1 MDINT
6 KLVFMEELKAT
17 FDFARELSS
26 EQLECLV
33 GYVVLHK
40 IPAGTVLAEKGS
52 DCTALA
58 LLLSGKLRVS
68 MISEDGREVT
78 LYRIGKG
85 RTCPLS
91 AACIFGNFTGNTVTV
106 IAEIDSR
113 VVFVTREFFMKS
125 LAECE
130 PFYRFVF
137 SDISNR
143 LFQATEVVDSI
154 AFISVKK
161 RLAQLLLLN
170 SNSGK
175 YSIYMTHEAFAREL
189 GTARE
194 VVSRELKGFERLGI
208 LSLARGHLVINNADA
223 LETIAKG

>member
-1 MDINT
+1 MDIET
-6 KLVFMEELKAT
+6 KLVFMEELKAI
-17 FDFARELSS
+17 FSFAKELSS
-26 EQLECLV
+26 EQLESLV
-33 GYVVLHK
+33 DYVVLQK
-40 IPAGTVLAEKGS
+40 VSAGTVLAERGS
-52 DCTALA
+52 DCLGLA

-68 MISEDGREVT
+68 MTSEDGREVT
-78 LYRIGKG
+78 LYRIGEG

-91 AACIFGNFTGNTVTV
+91 AACILGNFTGNSVTVTAEVDSKV
-106 IAEIDSR
+106 I
-113 VVFVTREFFMKS
+113 FVSREFFLKS

-175 YSIYMTHEAFAREL
+175 YSIYMTHEAFAKEL

-194 VVSRELKGFERLGI
+194 VVSRELKSFERLGI
-208 LSLARGHLVINNADA
+208 LSLARGRLVINNADA

>member
-1 MDINT
+1 MEFNS
-6 KLVFMEELKAT
+6 KLVFMEELKAA
-17 FDFARELSS
+17 FDFARELTSD
-26 EQLECLV
+26 QLECLV
-33 GYVVLHK
+33 GYATLQKV
-40 IPAGTVLAEKGS
+40 PAGTVLAEKGS
-52 DCTALA
+52 DCSALA
-58 LLLSGKLRVS
+58 LLLAGKLRIS

-91 AACIFGNFTGNTVTV
+91 AACIFGNYTGNTVTV
-106 IAEIDSR
+106 TAETDSR
-113 VVFVTREFFMKS
+113 VVFVTRDFFVKS
-125 LAECE
+125 IAECE

-208 LSLARGHLVINNADA
+208 LSLARGRLVINNTEA
-223 LETIAKG
+223 LERIARN

>member
-1 MDINT
+1 MDMET
-6 KLVFMEELKAT
+6 KLVFMEELKST

-33 GYVVLHK
+33 SYATQLEV
-40 IPAGTVLAEKGS
+40 PAGTVLAEKGS
-52 DCTALA
+52 DCSALA
-58 LLLSGKLRVS
+58 LLLSGKLRIS

-106 IAEIDSR
+106 TSETDSK
-113 VVFVTREFFMKS
+113 VVFVTRDFFEKS

-170 SNSGK
+170 SDSGK

-208 LSLARGHLVINNADA
+208 LRLSRGRLVIKNADA
-223 LETIAKG
+223 LETIAKS

>member
-1 MDINT
+1 MDIGT
-6 KLVFMEELKAT
+6 KLVFMEELKTT
-17 FDFARELSS
+17 FDFARELTS

-33 GYVVLHK
+33 SYSGLQEVT
-40 IPAGTVLAEKGS
+40 AGTVLAEKGS
-52 DCTALA
+52 DCSALA
-58 LLLSGKLRVS
+58 LLLSGKLRVA
-68 MISEDGREVT
+68 MISEDGREFT

-91 AACIFGNFTGNTVTV
+91 AACIFGNFSGNTVTV
-106 IAEIDSR
+106 TAEVDSK
-113 VVFVTREFFMKS
+113 VIFVTREFFVKS

-161 RLAQLLLLN
+161 RLAQLLILN

-194 VVSRELKGFERLGI
+194 VVSRELKGFEKLGI
-208 LSLARGHLVINNADA
+208 LSLARGRLVIHDPEA
-223 LETIAKG
+223 LEGIAKN

>member
-1 MDINT
+1 MNIDT
-6 KLVFMEELKAT
+6 KLMVMEELKAA
-17 FDFARELSS
+17 FYFGKELSS
-26 EQLECLV
+26 EQLEHLV
-33 GYVVLHK
+33 DYAVLLK
-40 IPAGTVLAEKGS
+40 VPAGTVLAERGS
-52 DCTALA
+52 DCTGLA
-58 LLLSGKLRVS
+58 LLLSGELKVS
-68 MISEDGREVT
+68 MTSEDGREVT
-78 LYRIGKG
+78 LYRIESG

-91 AACIFGNFTGNTVTV
+91 AACILGNFKGNTVTV
-106 IAEIDSR
+106 TAEIDSK
-113 VVFVTREFFMKS
+113 VLSVSPQFFVNS

-137 SDISNR
+137 GDISNR
-143 LFQATEVVDSI
+143 LFQATEVVDRI

-170 SNSGK
+170 SHFGK
-175 YSIYMTHEAFAREL
+175 NSIYMTHEAFAREL

-223 LETIAKG
+223 LETIAKS